1 MRRSLRRREQR
12 YRRSCDGKAMR
23 DAPRKH
29 LDMTCPVQ
37 DARVAV
43 GTAPRLIELA
53 AQVLE
58 KMPAP
63 ERALQTGDPA
73 LLRYLQA
80 ARTALDWLVGQSEE
94 DTLDSP
100 GSSSALGQIQR
111 IYWWTEE
118 ETVAHFRAALQGL
131 EAER

>member
-1 MRRSLRRREQR
+1 MRRSPRRREQR
-12 YRRSCDGKAMR
+12 YGRGCDREVMR
-23 DAPRKH
+23 DAPGEAP
-29 LDMTCPVQ
+29 DISCPAQ
-37 DARVAV
+37 DARIAV
-43 GTAPRLIELA
+43 GTALGLIELA

-80 ARTALDWLVGQSEE
+80 ARTALDWLVGQSED

-111 IYWWTEE
+111 IYWWSEE